1 MRAVI
6 VYESMFGSTRKIAD
20 AIGRGAAEYGEI
32 VVVGVH
38 QATPE
43 LVDTAD
49 LLVVGGPTHVHSMS
63 RPASRRMAGDM
74 ARKPGSGLIL
84 QPDTTGDGLREWL
97 AALGTVPVE
106 CAAFDTKLPGR
117 ALLTGRASTCIDR
130 LLRHHGAHPL
140 RPPHSFIVGKDN
152 TITPDELSRAELWGG
167 ELARAARARTHA

>member
-6 VYESMFGSTRKIAD
+6 VYESMFGSTRKVAD
-20 AIGRGAAEYGEI
+20 AIARGAGKYGEV

-43 LVDTAD
+43 VIEAAD
-49 LLVVGGPTHVHSMS
+49 FLVVGGPTHMHSMS
-63 RPASRRMAGDM
+63 RPASRRMAVDM
-74 ARKPGSGLIL
+74 ARKPGSGLVL
-84 QPDTTGDGLREWL
+84 QPDTAGDGLREWL
-97 AALGTVPVE
+97 AALETVNVE

-117 ALLTGRASTCIDR
+117 TLLTGRAGARIDR
-130 LLRHHGAHPL
+130 MLRHHGGRPL

-152 TITPDELSRAELWGG
+152 TITPDELSRAEQWGG